1 MLKVIKEKIILVVLV
16 EAKND
21 FKRKYQKSAFREVI
35 DPELGGAD
43 IDSDFSIW
51 YYRPI
56 PMVGV

>member
-1 MLKVIKEKIILVVLV
+1 MLV